1 MRPLGTLDMTTNAFD
16 TDSMRSVARN
26 GASRSGLRLVVG
38 GTSDVQ
44 QPAEPVCDA
53 AVPCIALKSAVEE
66 KGGVVLGVLTNL
78 FKRLLPGERIE
89 FVHQINRGVSDNRM
103 LFQPYRL
110 TIKVACSREKVASL
124 KQQVAEAIL
133 TAYPGLHFETCP
145 EQPDGPHEGG
155 VPHVVQFALAGAVV
169 TANPAVAKFDRQEW
183 QQSTDSCP
191 PKDKVREENRQV
203 WPFPDK
209 LANWALTAPLYE
221 QMDLPEFL
229 EVNIRV
235 HGFSLNAESCE
246 ALHKTMLRVLA
257 GNLDV
262 FHPESPI
269 AAYSASADLKE
280 AAVALVRHWLRHP
293 TGFAVDCVLRSSS
306 PLGEVAQQR
315 IAADVFGN
323 RPFARVRSFDESA
336 PLRLEQPT
344 LAWANTPDQGIPAL
358 MPGQLQLHSLAIPR
372 HYPVPAVT
380 PPQTGAWLGTTVCGH
395 RSSAVK
401 LPAESRSRHVALFG
415 GSGAGKSALLAQM
428 IAEDIS
434 DPHRSCGVGLIDP
447 HGDLYERVLAMIS
460 PERAKDVVLINT
472 RDLARSAC
480 LNPLQGIKDDPV
492 YAQFVVGE
500 VMSLIDML
508 FETKDS
514 SGPMTRNILRNLLL
528 LSACMPGRHGTF
540 LDAARILEDRDYL
553 DYLLSKCK
561 DRSVVDFWEQ
571 FKKTTGSDNGF
582 VQWLPYLLSRLGPF
596 TASPTMKRLINRPES
611 TIDPAGAMRDRKIV
625 LFNLSK
631 SVLQDTECQVLGSLI
646 LMKFFGAALGR
657 ARLPEDQRAPFHL
670 YVDEFQTFATD
681 SVPRMFS
688 EARKFNL
695 CLTTANQSISQLNNR
710 WGRSDISASILANTA
725 TKFFFRLGPSDA
737 ETLRPYFRP
746 QFDDAAMSNL
756 PDFHAVACM
765 SDQNRPLPPFVLRTN
780 LAVSDPE
787 LHVPVAELVA
797 ASERYTT
804 SIASANKELVKLYNL
819 SEESLG
825 IPEQAIDPVQM
836 AEAEHET
843 IKEPLFRKLMS
854 GQA

>member
-1 MRPLGTLDMTTNAFD
+1 MTTNAFD
-16 TDSMRSVARN
+16 TDSKRSATRN
-26 GASRSGLRLVVG
+26 GARRSGLRLVVG
-38 GTSDVQ
+38 GTGNTQ
-44 QPAEPVCDA
+44 QSAGAVCAA
-53 AVPCIALKSAVEE
+53 AVPCIVLKSAVEE
-66 KGGVVLGVLTNL
+66 MGTVVLGVLTNL

-89 FVHQINRGVSDNRM
+89 FVHQISRRVSGNAG
-103 LFQPYRL
+103 LLQPYGL
-110 TIKVACSREKVASL
+110 TIKVACASEKVETM
-124 KQQVAEAIL
+124 KKQVAEAIL

-145 EQPDGPHEGG
+145 EQTDGCQEST

-169 TANPAVAKFDRQEW
+169 TAKPAIAKFGLPGW
-183 QQSTDSCP
+183 QQSADLCP
-191 PKDKVREENRQV
+191 PNDKYREANRQV
-203 WPFPDK
+203 WPFPGK

-221 QMDLPEFL
+221 QLDLPESL

-246 ALHKTMLRVLA
+246 ALHKTILRVLA

-269 AAYSASADLKE
+269 ASYSASADLKE
-280 AAVALVRHWLRHP
+280 AAVTLVRHWLRHP
-293 TGFAVDCVLRSSS
+293 TGFAVDCVLRSSG

-315 IAADVFGN
+315 IAADVFGD
-323 RPFARVRSFDESA
+323 RPFERVCSFDESA

-344 LAWANTPDQGIPAL
+344 LAWAITPDQGIPAL
-358 MPGQLQLHSLAIPR
+358 MPGQLQLHSLAVPR
-372 HYPVPAVT
+372 HYPIPAII
-380 PPQTGAWLGTTVCGH
+380 PPQTGARLGTTVCGN
-395 RSSAVK
+395 RSSAVA
-401 LPAESRSRHVALFG
+401 LPAKSRSRHVALFG
-415 GSGAGKSALLAQM
+415 ATGSGKSALLTQM
-428 IAEDIS
+428 LAEDIA

-447 HGDLYERVLAMIS
+447 HGDLYQRVLAMIP

-472 RDLARSAC
+472 SDLVRTAC
-480 LNPLQGIKDDPV
+480 LNPLEGMKDDPV

-528 LSACMPGRHGTF
+528 LSACMTGRHGTF
-540 LDAARILEDRDYL
+540 LDAARMLEDRDYL

-571 FKKTTGSDNGF
+571 FKKTTGSDHGF

-611 TIDPAGAMRDRKIV
+611 TIDLAGAMRDRKIV

-670 YVDEFQTFATD
+670 YIDEFQTFATD

-695 CLTTANQSISQLNNR
+695 CLTTANQSISQLSNR
-710 WGRSDISASILANTA
+710 WGRSDISAAILANTSS
-725 TKFFFRLGPSDA
+725 KFFFRLGPSDT
-737 ETLRPYFRP
+737 EMLRPYFRP
-746 QFDDAAMSNL
+746 QFEDAAMSTL

-765 SDQNRPLPPFVLRTN
+765 SDHNRPLPPFVFRTN
-780 LAVSDPE
+780 LAASDPE
-787 LHVPVAELVA
+787 LHVPAAELVA

-804 SIASANKELVKLYNL
+804 PIATANKELVTLYNL
-819 SEESLG
+819 SYESLG
-825 IPEQAIDPVQM
+825 APEQAADRAQ
-836 AEAEHET
+836 EAEVELEG
-843 IKEPLFRKLMS
+843 IKQTLFRKMTS
-854 GQA
+854 S